1 MKFTLS
7 WLKDH
12 LDGDAPLDRIVDT
25 LNAIGLEVDS
35 VEDRAKAL
43 APFRVGRVVSAEPH
57 PDTDRLQ
64 VCVVD
69 TGAGQV
75 QVVCGAPNARAG
87 MKGVFA
93 PPGTTLPGTA
103 LLLKAS
109 RIRGVESNGML
120 CSEREMGLSDE
131 HAGIIELPDDAAVGD
146 PFAPI
151 MGLDEAVID
160 VELTPNRPDCTGVR
174 GIARDLAA
182 AGLGALKPLEVAA
195 PVAGTFVSPTRWT
208 IADDINACPYVVGR
222 SFRDVTN
229 GPSPRWVQD
238 RLRAIGLRPISALVD
253 VTNYVTVD
261 LGRPLHVFDAAKLSA
276 GELTMRRARGGSSIK
291 ALNGKT
297 YELDDTMTVI
307 TDPAGIHGIGG
318 VMGGAASGCVAETT
332 EVFLEVALF
341 EPTQIAATG
350 RKLNIVSDARY
361 RFERG
366 VDPTSSDWGAE
377 VAARLILDWCGGETS
392 EIVRAGAM
400 PERRPVIALRAER
413 ARTLGGADI
422 PAPRQR
428 EILTALGFEVS
439 AENGALRALPPTW
452 RPDLDGE
459 ADLVEEVVRIHGL
472 DNVPAV
478 PLERTTP
485 LSKPALTPA
494 QRRVSP
500 VKRAL
505 ASRGLCEA
513 VTWSF
518 TARAAAERF
527 GGAPESLRLAN
538 PISAELDVMRPSMLP
553 NLIAATGRNAD
564 RGYAD
569 VGLFELG
576 PQYVD
581 DTPDGQRQV
590 AAGVRL
596 GRMGTQGWP
605 ATPRPADA
613 FDAKADALAALQA
626 AGAPVDKVQITT
638 DAPEW
643 YHPGRSGTLRLGPK
657 VLAWFG
663 DVHPGAMA
671 ALNVKGSAAAF
682 EMFLDAVPLPRSK
695 SAMRAGLELAPLQP
709 VHRDFAFL
717 VDDGV
722 SADTL
727 VRAAKAADK
736 ALIANVTVFDV
747 YEGKGVP
754 EGQKSLA
761 VSVTL
766 QPRKATLTDAEI
778 DDAAARI
785 VASVTKKTGGTLRS
799 S

>member
-7 WLKDH
+7 WLRDH
-12 LDGDAPLDRIVDT
+12 LDGDAPLERIVDT
-25 LNAIGLEVDS
+25 LNAIGLEVDT

-43 APFRVGRVVSAEPH
+43 APFRVGRVVSAQPH
-57 PDTDRLQ
+57 PDADRLQ

-93 PPGTTLPGTA
+93 PVGTTLPGTA

-109 RIRGVESNGML
+109 RIRGVESSGML

-131 HAGIIELPDDAAVGD
+131 HAGIIELPDDAAVGE

-160 VELTPNRPDCTGVR
+160 IELTPNRPDCTGVR

-182 AGLGALKPLEVAA
+182 AGLGTLKPLKVAES
-195 PVAGTFVSPTRWT
+195 VAGTFASPVRWT
-208 IADDINACPYVVGR
+208 IADDGNACPYVVGR
-222 SFRDVTN
+222 SFRNVAN

-238 RLRAIGLRPISALVD
+238 RLRAVGLRPISALVD
-253 VTNYVTVD
+253 ITNYVTID
-261 LGRPLHVFDAAKLSA
+261 LGRPLHVFDTAKLSA
-276 GELTMRRARGGSSIK
+276 GELTMRRGSAGESLD

-307 TDPAGIHGIGG
+307 ADTSCVHGIGG
-318 VMGGAASGCVAETT
+318 VMGGAASGCTEATT

-341 EPTQIAATG
+341 EPTQISATG
-350 RKLNIVSDARY
+350 RKLNLVSDARY

-366 VDPTSSDWGAE
+366 VDQASADWGAE
-377 VAARLILDWCGGETS
+377 VAARLVMDWCGGEAS
-392 EIVRAGAM
+392 ELVSAGRM
-400 PERRPVIALRAER
+400 PDRRPMIALRPDL

-422 PAPRQR
+422 SSDRQR
-428 EILTALGFEVS
+428 RILSALGFELSNS
-439 AENGALRALPPTW
+439 AGALQALPPTW

-459 ADLVEEVVRIHGL
+459 ADLVEELVRIHGL

-485 LSKPALTPA
+485 LPRPALTPA

-505 ASRGLCEA
+505 ATRGLFEA

-518 TARAAAERF
+518 CSAAEAELFGGVAAA
-527 GGAPESLRLAN
+527 LRLAN
-538 PISAELDVMRPSMLP
+538 PISAELDVMRPSILP
-553 NLIAATGRNAD
+553 NLIAAAGRNAD
-564 RGYAD
+564 RGHPD

-576 PQYVD
+576 PQYGD
-581 DTPDGQRQV
+581 DTADGQRLV

-596 GRMGTQGWP
+596 GRIGTEGWP
-605 ATPRPADA
+605 ASPRHADA

-626 AGAPVDKVQITT
+626 AGAPTDKVQITA
-638 DAPEW
+638 DAPDW
-643 YHPGRSGTLRLGPK
+643 YHPGRSGSLRLGPT

-663 DVHPGAMA
+663 EMHPGAMA
-671 ALNVKGSAAAF
+671 ALGVKGPATGF
-682 EMFLDAVPLPRSK
+682 EMFVDAVPLPRAK
-695 SAMRAGLELAPLQP
+695 SAMRAGLALSPFQP
-709 VHRDFAFL
+709 VRRDFAFV

-722 SADTL
+722 SADAVL
-727 VRAAKAADK
+727 RAAKAADK
-736 ALIANVTVFDV
+736 ALITTVTVFDV
-747 YEGKGVP
+747 YKGEGVAAGK
-754 EGQKSLA
+754 KSLA
-761 VSVTL
+761 IAVMLAPV
-766 QPRKATLTDAEI
+766 KATLTDAEI
-778 DDAAARI
+778 DAAAARI
-785 VASVTKKTGGTLRS
+785 VASVTKKTGGALRE
-799 S
+799 

>member
-7 WLKDH
+7 WLRDH
-12 LDGDAPLDRIVDT
+12 LDGDAPLERIVDT
-25 LNAIGLEVDS
+25 LNAIGLEVDT

-43 APFRVGRVVSAEPH
+43 APFRVGRVVSAQPH
-57 PDTDRLQ
+57 PDADRLQ

-93 PPGTTLPGTA
+93 PVGTTLPGTA

-109 RIRGVESNGML
+109 RIRGVESSGML

-131 HAGIIELPDDAAVGD
+131 HAGIIELPDDAAVGE

-160 VELTPNRPDCTGVR
+160 IELTPNRPDCTGVR

-182 AGLGALKPLEVAA
+182 AGLGTLKPLKVAES
-195 PVAGTFVSPTRWT
+195 VAGTFASPVRWT
-208 IADDINACPYVVGR
+208 IADDGNACPYVVGR
-222 SFRDVTN
+222 SFRNVAN

-238 RLRAIGLRPISALVD
+238 RLRAVGLRPISALVD
-253 VTNYVTVD
+253 ITNYVTID
-261 LGRPLHVFDAAKLSA
+261 LGRPLHVFDTTKLSA
-276 GELTMRRARGGSSIK
+276 GELTMRRGSAGESLD

-307 TDPAGIHGIGG
+307 ADTSCVHGIGG
-318 VMGGAASGCVAETT
+318 VMGGAASGCTEATT

-341 EPTQIAATG
+341 EPTQISATG
-350 RKLNIVSDARY
+350 RKLNLVSDARY

-366 VDPTSSDWGAE
+366 VDQASADWGAE
-377 VAARLILDWCGGETS
+377 VAARLVMDWCGGEAS
-392 EIVRAGAM
+392 ELVSAGRM
-400 PERRPVIALRAER
+400 PDRRPMIALRPDR

-422 PAPRQR
+422 SSDRQR
-428 EILTALGFEVS
+428 RILSALGFELSNS
-439 AENGALRALPPTW
+439 AGALQALPPTW

-459 ADLVEEVVRIHGL
+459 ADLVEELVRIHGL

-485 LSKPALTPA
+485 LPRPALTPA

-505 ASRGLCEA
+505 ATRGLFEA

-518 TARAAAERF
+518 CSAAEAELFGGVAAA
-527 GGAPESLRLAN
+527 LRLAN
-538 PISAELDVMRPSMLP
+538 PISAELDVMRPSILP
-553 NLIAATGRNAD
+553 NLIAAAGRNAD
-564 RGYAD
+564 RGHPD

-576 PQYVD
+576 PQYGD
-581 DTPDGQRQV
+581 DTADGQRLV

-596 GRMGTQGWP
+596 GRIGTEGWP
-605 ATPRPADA
+605 ASPRHADA

-626 AGAPVDKVQITT
+626 AGAPTDKVQITA
-638 DAPEW
+638 DAPDW
-643 YHPGRSGTLRLGPK
+643 YHPGRSGSLRLGPT

-663 DVHPGAMA
+663 EMHPGAMA
-671 ALNVKGSAAAF
+671 ALGVKGPATGF
-682 EMFLDAVPLPRSK
+682 EMFVDAVPLPRAK
-695 SAMRAGLELAPLQP
+695 SAMRACLALSPFQP
-709 VHRDFAFL
+709 VRRDFAFV

-722 SADTL
+722 SADAVL
-727 VRAAKAADK
+727 RAAKAADK
-736 ALIANVTVFDV
+736 ALITTVTVFDV
-747 YEGKGVP
+747 YKGEGVAAGK
-754 EGQKSLA
+754 KSLA
-761 VSVTL
+761 IAVMLAPV
-766 QPRKATLTDAEI
+766 KATLTDAEI
-778 DDAAARI
+778 DAAAARI
-785 VASVTKKTGGTLRS
+785 VASVTKKTGGALRQ
-799 S
+799 